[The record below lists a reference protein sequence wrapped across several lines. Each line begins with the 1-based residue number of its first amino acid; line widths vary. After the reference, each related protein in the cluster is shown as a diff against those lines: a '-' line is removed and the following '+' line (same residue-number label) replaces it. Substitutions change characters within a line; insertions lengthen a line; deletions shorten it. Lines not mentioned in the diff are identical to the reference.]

1 MSAIIERHNCGCE
14 HLTQVCQRCYGLLS
28 PTTEAAIQG
37 RINHLVGEGRHDEAT
52 AAIDRRQEMRENY
65 TKHFRPEYPGQV
77 QR

>member
-1 MSAIIERHNCGCE
+1 VSAILEQHPCGCD
-14 HLTQVCQRCYGLLS
+14 HLKESCQKCWGLLS
-28 PTTEAAIQG
+28 PTTEAALQG
-37 RINHLVGEGRHDEAT
+37 RINHLVGEGRHDHAA